1 MKELKG
7 FFILMLCFYLGDI
20 LQKSLH
26 LIAPGAVIGMALL
39 LILLLIKVVKLSD
52 VEVSANFIVANMMLT
67 FIPGGVK
74 LIAVKD
80 ELFSNIVPILVIL
93 IVATLVTM
101 LVTGYVVEF
110 LIKMGRKNERHTF

>member
-1 MKELKG
+1 
-7 FFILMLCFYLGDI
+7 
-20 LQKSLH
+20 
-26 LIAPGAVIGMALL
+26 MAIL
-39 LILLLIKVVKLSD
+39 LILLLTKVVKLD
-52 VEVSANFIVANMMLT
+52 HVEVSANFIVANMMLT

-93 IVATLVTM
+93 IVSTLVTM

>member
-26 LIAPGAVIGMALL
+26 LIAPGAVIGMAIL
-39 LILLLIKVVKLSD
+39 LILLLTKVVKLSD

-93 IVATLVTM
+93 IVSTLVTM

>member
-26 LIAPGAVIGMALL
+26 LIAPGAVIGMAIL
-39 LILLLIKVVKLSD
+39 LILLLTKVVKLSD

-93 IVATLVTM
+93 IVSTLVTM
-101 LVTGYVVEF
+101 LVTGYVVQI

>member
-20 LQKSLH
+20 IQKSLH

-39 LILLLIKVVKLSD
+39 LILLLTKVVKLSD
-52 VEVSANFIVANMMLT
+52 VEVSANFVVANMMLT

-93 IVATLVTM
+93 IVSTLVTM

>member
-26 LIAPGAVIGMALL
+26 LIAPGAVIGMAIL
-39 LILLLIKVVKLSD
+39 LILLLTKVVKLD
-52 VEVSANFIVANMMLT
+52 HVEASSNFIVANMMLT

-80 ELFSNIVPILVIL
+80 ELFTNIVPILVIL
-93 IVATLVTM
+93 IVSTLVTM
-101 LVTGYVVEF
+101 LVTGYVVQI
-110 LIKMGRKNERHTF
+110 LIRMGRKNERHTF

>member
-26 LIAPGAVIGMALL
+26 LIAPGAVIGMAIL
-39 LILLLIKVVKLSD
+39 LISLLTKVVKLSD

>member
-20 LQKSLH
+20 LQKSLR

-52 VEVSANFIVANMMLT
+52 VEVSANFVVANMMLT

-74 LIAVKD
+74 LIAVKN
-80 ELFSNIVPILVIL
+80 ELLSNIVPILVIL
-93 IVATLVTM
+93 IVSTFVTM
-101 LVTGYVVEF
+101 LVTGYVVQI

>member
-52 VEVSANFIVANMMLT
+52 VEVSANFVVANMMLT

-101 LVTGYVVEF
+101 LVTGYVVEL

>member
-20 LQKSLH
+20 IQKSLH
-26 LIAPGAVIGMALL
+26 IIAPGAVIGMAILL
-39 LILLLIKVVKLSD
+39 VLLLIKVVKLSD
-52 VEVSANFIVANMMLT
+52 VEVSANFVVANMMLT

-74 LIAVKD
+74 LIAVKN

-101 LVTGYVVEF
+101 LVTGYVVQI
-110 LIKMGRKNERHTF
+110 LIKAGRKNERHTF

>member
-26 LIAPGAVIGMALL
+26 LIAPGAVIGMAIL
-39 LILLLIKVVKLSD
+39 LILLLTKAVKLSD

-74 LIAVKD
+74 LISVKD
-80 ELFSNIVPILVIL
+80 ELFQNLVPILAIL
-93 IVATLVTM
+93 IVSTLVTM
-101 LVTGYVVEF
+101 VVTGLVTQF
-110 LIKMGRKNERHTF
+110 LIRVRRKNERNSI

>member
-26 LIAPGAVIGMALL
+26 LIAPGAVIGMAIL
-39 LILLLIKVVKLSD
+39 LILLLTKVVKLSD

-74 LIAVKD
+74 LIVVKD